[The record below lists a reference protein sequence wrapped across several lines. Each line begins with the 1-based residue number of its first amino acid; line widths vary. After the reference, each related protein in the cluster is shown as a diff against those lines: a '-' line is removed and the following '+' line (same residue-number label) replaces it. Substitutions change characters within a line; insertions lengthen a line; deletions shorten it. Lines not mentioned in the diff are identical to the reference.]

1 MFEQD
6 FVSEFF
12 DQDKLLKL
20 ADDNFAGKIDG
31 RRKVWTVYTFLV
43 WYKLYFIDKF
53 KPDESGI
60 DRAKQPAAAEA

>member
-1 MFEQD
+1 M
-6 FVSEFF
+6 
-12 DQDKLLKL
+12 KL

-31 RRKVWTVYTFLV
+31 RRKIWTVYTFLV